1 MRIQVTS
8 TFDFL
13 MVLYSIIIGISL
25 SKILS
30 AVGNIIQ
37 GNKPVKLYWVHSG
50 WVVFVFFLHI
60 FLWFSAW
67 QYAAIQVW
75 SIASFM
81 TFLTIPVILFVLSV
95 ITLPDIDPDRNYDMR
110 DYYYRNYRW
119 LNTMLI
125 AIVVLT
131 ATNEYL
137 LLDQHPFNLDNA
149 ARAAVTLV
157 LLAASFSAKPKIH
170 GFEITILFL
179 LMGSFA
185 LTYRES
191 IGG

>member
-1 MRIQVTS
+1 
-8 TFDFL
+8 
-13 MVLYSIIIGISL
+13 
-25 SKILS
+25 
-30 AVGNIIQ
+30 
-37 GNKPVKLYWVHSG
+37 
-50 WVVFVFFLHI
+50 
-60 FLWFSAW
+60 
-67 QYAAIQVW
+67 
-75 SIASFM
+75 
-81 TFLTIPVILFVLSV
+81 
-95 ITLPDIDPDRNYDMR
+95 MR

-125 AIVVLT
+125 AIIVLT

-157 LLAASFSAKPKIH
+157 LRAASFSAKPTIH
-170 GFEITILFL
+170 GFEITVLFL
-179 LMGSFA
+179 LISSFA